1 MTGRLSLSLA
11 TVATGGA
18 LLVATGLAGT
28 SGSVF
33 ITAEARKGGVFR
45 WNVPADVDY
54 VDPALAYNPR
64 SWGIPFA
71 TCANLFNYPDK
82 AGQDGARVVPEV
94 VDDWDVSPDGRTYTF
109 ELKRSFRFHTGDPV
123 IARSF
128 ADAINRLAQP
138 RLQSRGR
145 GYVREMVGG
154 PAVLD
159 GKAQTI
165 AGVRVLGRY
174 RLRIRLTR
182 PVGDFTARLT
192 MPFFC
197 PVLPGTP
204 VDPKGIDNPA
214 GSGAYYVAERV
225 VNQRI
230 VLRRNPYYRGNR
242 PANVDQ
248 IVWTFT
254 PPETCFAAIEQDR
267 VDACL
272 VPAQSPYN
280 RALAEKYGINRPD
293 GQFLFAPFLAT
304 QFVAFNHARSAF
316 AGPGQAPLKKAIN
329 YAIDRTELVRKSG
342 FLALKRTDQLLPP
355 SLARPASLY
364 PLSAVPAAAK
374 RWLTRARFQPK
385 ELVLYASNNPQAV
398 AQAQVLDFNLRQI
411 GIDLRVKH
419 YDQDE
424 VNRRIGISGEPYD
437 LYLYAWGADYTDP
450 AGFLVPLLD
459 PEGVGG
465 LHLEDPLLARGLDAA
480 NRLRGDARLA
490 ALTELE
496 VELMRDKPP
505 LAAFGHVAQRVLLS
519 RSVGCVV
526 FHPVYFGP
534 NLTTV
539 CKK

>member
-1 MTGRLSLSLA
+1 MLVVG
-11 TVATGGA
+11 VG
-18 LLVATGLAGT
+18 LLVAAVGAG
-28 SGSVF
+28 
-33 ITAEARKGGVFR
+33 AHDEARKGGVFR

-71 TCANLFNYPDK
+71 TCANLFSYPDR
-82 AGQDGARVVPEV
+82 GGPDGARIVQEV
-94 VDDWDVSPDGRTYTF
+94 VDRYTVSSDGRTYTF
-109 ELKRSFRFHTGDPV
+109 ELKRSFRFHRGAPV
-123 IARSF
+123 VAQSF

-145 GYVREMVGG
+145 EYARDIVGG
-154 PAVLD
+154 AAVLD
-159 GKAQTI
+159 GRARTI
-165 AGVRVLGRY
+165 TGVRVLGHH

-214 GSGAYYVAERV
+214 GSGPYYVAERV
-225 VNQRI
+225 VNLRI
-230 VLRRNPYYRGNR
+230 VLKRNPYYRGNR
-242 PANVDQ
+242 PANVDE

-254 PPETCFAAIEQDR
+254 PPETCITSLEQDR
-267 VDACL
+267 VEGCL
-272 VPAQSPYN
+272 VPAQTPLN

-293 GQFLFAPFLAT
+293 GRFLFEPFLAT
-304 QFVAFNHARSAF
+304 SFVAFNHARPAF
-316 AGPGQAPLKKAIN
+316 TGPGQIPLKKAIN
-329 YAIDRTELVRKSG
+329 YAIDRTELVRRSG

-364 PLSAVPAAAK
+364 PLSAAPVAAR
-374 RWLTRARFQPK
+374 RWLARAKLRPE
-385 ELVLYASNNPQAV
+385 ELVLYAANNPQAV
-398 AQAQVLDFNLRQI
+398 AQAQVLDFNLREI
-411 GIDLRVKH
+411 GIDLQTKY
-419 YDQDE
+419 YDTDE
-424 VNRRIGISGEPYD
+424 LNRRVVIAGEPYD

-450 AGFLVPLLD
+450 AGFLVPMLD
-459 PEGVGG
+459 PEGVSG
-465 LHLEDPLLARGLDAA
+465 LNLEDPRLERRLDAA

-496 VELMRDKPP
+496 VELMRDNPP
-505 LAAFGHVAQRVLLS
+505 LAAFGHGSQRVLLS

-539 CKK
+539 CEK

>member
-1 MTGRLSLSLA
+1 MRHRIA
-11 TVATGGA
+11 PA
-18 LLVATGLAGT
+18 LLMLVAGVALLAAAAAGAN
-28 SGSVF
+28 G
-33 ITAEARKGGVFR
+33 EARKGGVFR

-71 TCANLFNYPDK
+71 TCANLFSYPDR
-82 AGQDGARVVPEV
+82 AGPEGARIVPEV
-94 VDDWDVSPDGRTYTF
+94 VDHWDVSPDGRTYTF
-109 ELKRSFRFHTGDPV
+109 ELKRSFRFHTGAPV
-123 IARSF
+123 IAQSF

-204 VDPKGIDNPA
+204 VDPKGVDNPA

-230 VLRRNPYYRGNR
+230 VLKRNPHYRGHR
-242 PANVDQ
+242 PANVDE

-254 PPETCFAAIEQDR
+254 PPEACFAALEQDR
-267 VDACL
+267 VDSCL
-272 VPAQSPYN
+272 VPGQAPYN
-280 RALAEKYGINRPD
+280 RALAEKYGINRPG
-293 GQFLFAPFLAT
+293 GQFLFQPFLAT
-304 QFVAFNHARSAF
+304 SFVGFNHARPAF
-316 AGPGQAPLKKAIN
+316 KGPGQVPLEKAIN

-364 PLSAVPAAAK
+364 PLSAAPVAAK
-374 RWLTRARFQPK
+374 RWLTRAKLQPK

-411 GIDLRVKH
+411 GIDLQAKY
-419 YDQDE
+419 YDTDE
-424 VNRRIGISGEPYD
+424 VNRRIAIPGEPYD
-437 LYLYAWGADYTDP
+437 LHLYAWGADYTDP

-465 LHLEDPLLARGLDAA
+465 LHLEDPLLARKLDAA

-505 LAAFGHVAQRVLLS
+505 LAAFGHSAQRVLLS